1 MKTRHLLILSILL
14 ICSHASFS
22 QNRQLT
28 LDSCLLLA
36 KQNNADIC
44 ISRLDIEK
52 ARAVKAQVFTKFFP
66 QVSAS
71 FMAYHAYNPII
82 KITPE
87 DIQNTELRESILEA
101 IEDLDIPNDVTEINL
116 MERGL
121 SLGANVVQPIFVGGR
136 IVNGN
141 RLANLGIEA
150 SELQAEATQRDIL
163 EDIES
168 TFLLV
173 TGLESKVNTVE
184 SALYLLDSLHQTVE
198 IAMQAGVITSN
209 DLIRV
214 ELKQNEIR
222 ASQLQLS
229 NGIVLAKRLLC
240 QQIGIPY
247 NENIELVPEL
257 VTDNDIPI
265 TISKSSRPEHRL
277 LELNIDAQKLRKR
290 MTIGEALPQII
301 LGGMGNHGNL
311 IKNYKYNTN
320 GLLFVTANVP
330 LSQWWETSH
339 KIKEHNISIRQAEIM
354 RDDLNEKMKLQEQQA
369 YNQMVEA
376 SALIAT
382 DKKALE
388 MAMENYRLAELNYK
402 AGTVTLTDVLEAN
415 TLLLQAENTLTDRQI
430 TFATARRRYKDLTNS
445 STDNK
450 D

>member
-52 ARAVKAQVFTKFFP
+52 AQAVKAQVFTKFFP

-184 SALYLLDSLHQTVE
+184 SALYLLDSLHQTVK

-354 RDDLNEKMKLQEQQA
+354 RNDLNEKMELQEQQA
-369 YNQMVEA
+369 YNQMIEA
-376 SALIAT
+376 WALIAS
-382 DKKALE
+382 DKKAVE
-388 MAMENYRLAELNYK
+388 MANENYRLAELNYK
-402 AGTVTLTDVLEAN
+402 AGMNTMTDVLEAN
-415 TLLLQAENTLTDRQI
+415 ALLLQAQNSLTDRQI
-430 TFATARRRYKDLTNS
+430 SFATAKRRYQDLTN
-445 STDNK
+445 
-450 D
+450 

>member
-52 ARAVKAQVFTKFFP
+52 AQAVKAQVFTKFFP

-150 SELQAEATQRDIL
+150 AELQAQASERDIL
-163 EDIES
+163 EDVEN
-168 TFLLV
+168 TFYLV
-173 TGLESKVNTVE
+173 NGLETKVKTLE
-184 SALYLLDSLHQTVE
+184 SVLSLLDSLHHTVD
-198 IAMQAGVITSN
+198 IALEAGVITNN

-214 ELKQNEIR
+214 ELKQNEMQ
-222 ASQLQLS
+222 AKQLQLS

-247 NENIELVPEL
+247 SDEIVFLPEPEPN
-257 VTDNDIPI
+257 NDIQLA
-265 TISKSSRPEHRL
+265 TGTSSRPEHRL
-277 LELNIDAQKLRKR
+277 LDLNIDAQKLRKK
-290 MTIGEALPQII
+290 MTIGESLPQIV

-311 IKNYKYNTN
+311 IKNYKYNSN
-320 GLLFVTANVP
+320 GLLFATAAIP
-330 LSQWWETSH
+330 ISQWWETWH
-339 KIKEHNISIRQAEIM
+339 KIKEHDISIRQAEIM
-354 RDDLNEKMKLQEQQA
+354 RNDLNEKMELQEQQA
-369 YNQMVEA
+369 YNQMIEA
-376 SALIAT
+376 WALIAS
-382 DKKALE
+382 DKKAVE
-388 MAMENYRLAELNYK
+388 MANENYRLAELNYK
-402 AGTVTLTDVLEAN
+402 AGMNTMTDVLEAN
-415 TLLLQAENTLTDRQI
+415 ALLLQAQNSLTDRQI
-430 TFATARRRYKDLTNS
+430 SFATAKRRYQDLTN
-445 STDNK
+445 
-450 D
+450 

>member
-184 SALYLLDSLHQTVE
+184 SALYLLDSLHQTVK

-354 RDDLNEKMKLQEQQA
+354 RNDLNEKMELQEQQA
-369 YNQMVEA
+369 YNQMIEA
-376 SALIAT
+376 WALIAS
-382 DKKALE
+382 DKKAVE
-388 MAMENYRLAELNYK
+388 MANENYRLAELNYK
-402 AGTVTLTDVLEAN
+402 AGMNTMTDVLEAN
-415 TLLLQAENTLTDRQI
+415 ALLLQAQNSLTDRQI
-430 TFATARRRYKDLTNS
+430 SFATAKRRYQDLTN
-445 STDNK
+445 
-450 D
+450 

>member
-52 ARAVKAQVFTKFFP
+52 AQAVKTQVFTKFFP

-150 SELQAEATQRDIL
+150 AELQAQASERDIL
-163 EDIES
+163 EDVEN
-168 TFLLV
+168 TFYLV
-173 TGLESKVNTVE
+173 NGLETKVKTLE
-184 SALYLLDSLHQTVE
+184 SVLSLLDSLHHTVD
-198 IAMQAGVITSN
+198 IALEAGVITNN

-214 ELKQNEIR
+214 ELKQNEMQ
-222 ASQLQLS
+222 AKQLQLS

-247 NENIELVPEL
+247 SDEIVFLPEPEPN
-257 VTDNDIPI
+257 NDIQLA
-265 TISKSSRPEHRL
+265 TGTSSRPEHRL
-277 LELNIDAQKLRKR
+277 LDLNIDAQKLRKK
-290 MTIGEALPQII
+290 MTIGESLPQIV

-311 IKNYKYNTN
+311 IKNYKYNSN
-320 GLLFVTANVP
+320 GLLFATAAIP
-330 LSQWWETSH
+330 ISQWWETWH
-339 KIKEHNISIRQAEIM
+339 KIKEHDISIRQAEIM
-354 RDDLNEKMKLQEQQA
+354 RNDLNEKMELQEQQA
-369 YNQMVEA
+369 YNQMIEA
-376 SALIAT
+376 WALIAS
-382 DKKALE
+382 DKKAVE
-388 MAMENYRLAELNYK
+388 MANENYRLAELNYK
-402 AGTVTLTDVLEAN
+402 AGMNTMTDVLEAN
-415 TLLLQAENTLTDRQI
+415 ALLLQAQNSLTDRQI
-430 TFATARRRYKDLTNS
+430 SFATAKRRYQDLTN
-445 STDNK
+445 
-450 D
+450 

>member
-150 SELQAEATQRDIL
+150 AELQAQASERDIL
-163 EDIES
+163 EDVEN
-168 TFLLV
+168 TFYLV
-173 TGLESKVNTVE
+173 NGLETKVKTLE
-184 SALYLLDSLHQTVE
+184 SVLSLLDSLHHTVD
-198 IAMQAGVITSN
+198 IALEAGVITNN

-214 ELKQNEIR
+214 ELKQNEMQ
-222 ASQLQLS
+222 AKQLQLS
-229 NGIVLAKRLLC
+229 NGIDLAKRLLC

-247 NENIELVPEL
+247 SDEIVFLPEPEPN
-257 VTDNDIPI
+257 NDIQLA
-265 TISKSSRPEHRL
+265 TGTSSRPEHRL
-277 LELNIDAQKLRKR
+277 LDLNIDAQKLRKK
-290 MTIGEALPQII
+290 MTIGESLPQIV

-311 IKNYKYNTN
+311 IKNYKYNSN
-320 GLLFVTANVP
+320 GLLFATAAIP
-330 LSQWWETSH
+330 ISQWWETWH
-339 KIKEHNISIRQAEIM
+339 KIKEHDISIRQAEIM
-354 RDDLNEKMKLQEQQA
+354 RNDLNEKMELQEQQA
-369 YNQMVEA
+369 YNQMIEA
-376 SALIAT
+376 WALIAS
-382 DKKALE
+382 DKKAVE
-388 MAMENYRLAELNYK
+388 MANENYRLAELNYK
-402 AGTVTLTDVLEAN
+402 AGINTMTDVLEAN
-415 TLLLQAENTLTDRQI
+415 ALLLQAQNSLTDRQI
-430 TFATARRRYKDLTNS
+430 SFATAKRRYQDLTN
-445 STDNK
+445 
-450 D
+450 

>member
-150 SELQAEATQRDIL
+150 AELQAQASERDIL
-163 EDIES
+163 EDVEN
-168 TFLLV
+168 TFYLV
-173 TGLESKVNTVE
+173 NGLETKVKTLE
-184 SALYLLDSLHQTVE
+184 SVLSLLDSLHHTVD
-198 IAMQAGVITSN
+198 IALEAGVITNN

-214 ELKQNEIR
+214 ELKQNEMQ
-222 ASQLQLS
+222 AKQLQLS
-229 NGIVLAKRLLC
+229 NGIDLAKRLLC

-247 NENIELVPEL
+247 SDEIVFLPEPEPN
-257 VTDNDIPI
+257 NDIQLA
-265 TISKSSRPEHRL
+265 TGCSSRPEHRL
-277 LELNIDAQKLRKR
+277 LDLNIDAQKLRKK
-290 MTIGEALPQII
+290 MTIGESLPQIV

-311 IKNYKYNTN
+311 IKNYKYNSN
-320 GLLFVTANVP
+320 GLLFATAAIP
-330 LSQWWETSH
+330 ISQWWETWH
-339 KIKEHNISIRQAEIM
+339 KIKEHDISIRQAEIM
-354 RDDLNEKMKLQEQQA
+354 RNDLNEKMELQEQQA
-369 YNQMVEA
+369 YNQMIEA
-376 SALIAT
+376 WALISS
-382 DKKALE
+382 DKKAVE
-388 MAMENYRLAELNYK
+388 MANENYRLAELNYK
-402 AGTVTLTDVLEAN
+402 AGMNTMTDVLEAN
-415 TLLLQAENTLTDRQI
+415 ALLLQAQNSLTDRQI
-430 TFATARRRYKDLTNS
+430 SFATAKRRYQDLTN
-445 STDNK
+445 
-450 D
+450 

>member
-87 DIQNTELRESILEA
+87 DIQNTELRESIIEA

-150 SELQAEATQRDIL
+150 AELQAQASERDIL
-163 EDIES
+163 EDVEN
-168 TFLLV
+168 TFYLV
-173 TGLESKVNTVE
+173 NGLETKVKTLE
-184 SALYLLDSLHQTVE
+184 SVLSLLDSLHHTVD
-198 IAMQAGVITSN
+198 IALEAGVITNN

-214 ELKQNEIR
+214 ELKQNEMQ
-222 ASQLQLS
+222 AKQLQLS

-247 NENIELVPEL
+247 SDEIVFLPEPEPN
-257 VTDNDIPI
+257 NDIQLA
-265 TISKSSRPEHRL
+265 TGTSSRPEHRL
-277 LELNIDAQKLRKR
+277 LDLNIDAQKLRKK
-290 MTIGEALPQII
+290 MTIGESLPQIV

-311 IKNYKYNTN
+311 IKNYKYNSN
-320 GLLFVTANVP
+320 GLLFATAAIP
-330 LSQWWETSH
+330 ISQWWETWH
-339 KIKEHNISIRQAEIM
+339 KIKEHDISIRQAEIM
-354 RDDLNEKMKLQEQQA
+354 RNDLNEKMELQEQQA
-369 YNQMVEA
+369 YNQMIEA
-376 SALIAT
+376 WALIAS
-382 DKKALE
+382 DKKAVE
-388 MAMENYRLAELNYK
+388 MANENYRLAELNYK
-402 AGTVTLTDVLEAN
+402 AGMNTMTDVLEAN
-415 TLLLQAENTLTDRQI
+415 ALLLQAQNSLTDRQI
-430 TFATARRRYKDLTNS
+430 SFATAKRRYQDLTN
-445 STDNK
+445 
-450 D
+450 

>member
-150 SELQAEATQRDIL
+150 AELQAQASERDIL
-163 EDIES
+163 EDVEN
-168 TFLLV
+168 TFYLV
-173 TGLESKVNTVE
+173 NGLETKVKTLE
-184 SALYLLDSLHQTVE
+184 SVLSLLDSLHHTVD
-198 IAMQAGVITSN
+198 IALEAGVITNN

-214 ELKQNEIR
+214 ELKQNEMQ
-222 ASQLQLS
+222 AKQLQLS

-247 NENIELVPEL
+247 SDEIVFLPEPEPN
-257 VTDNDIPI
+257 NDIQLA
-265 TISKSSRPEHRL
+265 TGTSSRPEHRL
-277 LELNIDAQKLRKR
+277 LDLNIDAQKLRKK
-290 MTIGEALPQII
+290 MTIGESLPQIV

-311 IKNYKYNTN
+311 IKNYKYNSN
-320 GLLFVTANVP
+320 GLLFATAAIP
-330 LSQWWETSH
+330 ISQWWETWH
-339 KIKEHNISIRQAEIM
+339 KIKEHDISIRQAEIM
-354 RDDLNEKMKLQEQQA
+354 RNDLNEKMELQEQQA
-369 YNQMVEA
+369 YNQMIEA
-376 SALIAT
+376 WALIAS
-382 DKKALE
+382 DKKAVE
-388 MAMENYRLAELNYK
+388 MANENYRLAELNYK
-402 AGTVTLTDVLEAN
+402 AGMNTMTDVLEAN
-415 TLLLQAENTLTDRQI
+415 ALLLQAQNSLTDRQI
-430 TFATARRRYKDLTNS
+430 SFATAKRRYQYLTN
-445 STDNK
+445 
-450 D
+450 

>member
-150 SELQAEATQRDIL
+150 AELQAQASERDIL
-163 EDIES
+163 EDVEN
-168 TFLLV
+168 TFYLV
-173 TGLESKVNTVE
+173 NGLETKVKTLE
-184 SALYLLDSLHQTVE
+184 SVLSLLDSLHHTVD
-198 IAMQAGVITSN
+198 IALEAGVITNN

-214 ELKQNEIR
+214 ELKQNEMQ
-222 ASQLQLS
+222 AKQLQLS

-247 NENIELVPEL
+247 SDEIVFLPEPEPN
-257 VTDNDIPI
+257 NDIQLA
-265 TISKSSRPEHRL
+265 TGTSSRPEHRL
-277 LELNIDAQKLRKR
+277 LDLNIDAQKLRKK
-290 MTIGEALPQII
+290 MTIGESLPQII

-311 IKNYKYNTN
+311 IKNYKYNSN
-320 GLLFVTANVP
+320 GLLFATAAIP
-330 LSQWWETSH
+330 ISQWWETWH
-339 KIKEHNISIRQAEIM
+339 KIKEHDISIRQAEIM
-354 RDDLNEKMKLQEQQA
+354 RNDLNEKMELQEQQA
-369 YNQMVEA
+369 YNQMIEA
-376 SALIAT
+376 WALIAS
-382 DKKALE
+382 DKKAVE
-388 MAMENYRLAELNYK
+388 MANENYRLAELNYK
-402 AGTVTLTDVLEAN
+402 AGMNTMTDVLEAN
-415 TLLLQAENTLTDRQI
+415 ALLLQAQNSLTDRQI
-430 TFATARRRYKDLTNS
+430 SFATAKRRYQDLTN
-445 STDNK
+445 
-450 D
+450 

>member
-22 QNRQLT
+22 QIRQLT

-52 ARAVKAQVFTKFFP
+52 AQAVKAQVFTKFFP

-150 SELQAEATQRDIL
+150 AELQAQASERDIL
-163 EDIES
+163 EDVEN
-168 TFLLV
+168 TFYLV
-173 TGLESKVNTVE
+173 NGLETKVKTLE
-184 SALYLLDSLHQTVE
+184 SVLSLLDSLHHTVD
-198 IAMQAGVITSN
+198 IALEAGVITNN

-214 ELKQNEIR
+214 ELKQNEMQ
-222 ASQLQLS
+222 AKQLQLS

-247 NENIELVPEL
+247 SDEIVFLPEPEPN
-257 VTDNDIPI
+257 NDIQLA
-265 TISKSSRPEHRL
+265 TGTSSRPEHRL
-277 LELNIDAQKLRKR
+277 LDLNIDAQKLRKK
-290 MTIGEALPQII
+290 MTIGESLPQIV

-311 IKNYKYNTN
+311 IKNYKYNSN
-320 GLLFVTANVP
+320 GLLFATAAIP
-330 LSQWWETSH
+330 ISQWWETWH
-339 KIKEHNISIRQAEIM
+339 KIKEHDISIRQAEIM
-354 RDDLNEKMKLQEQQA
+354 RNDLNEKMELQEQQA
-369 YNQMVEA
+369 YNQMIEA
-376 SALIAT
+376 WALIAS
-382 DKKALE
+382 DKKAVE
-388 MAMENYRLAELNYK
+388 MANENYRLAELNYK
-402 AGTVTLTDVLEAN
+402 AGMNTMTDVLEAN
-415 TLLLQAENTLTDRQI
+415 ALLLQAQNSLTDRQI
-430 TFATARRRYKDLTNS
+430 SFATAKRRYQDLTN
-445 STDNK
+445 
-450 D
+450 

>member
-150 SELQAEATQRDIL
+150 AELQAQASERDIL
-163 EDIES
+163 EDVEN
-168 TFLLV
+168 TFYLV
-173 TGLESKVNTVE
+173 NGLETKVKTLE
-184 SALYLLDSLHQTVE
+184 SVLSLLDSLHHTVD
-198 IAMQAGVITSN
+198 IALEAGVITNN

-214 ELKQNEIR
+214 ELKQNEMQ
-222 ASQLQLS
+222 AKQLQLS

-247 NENIELVPEL
+247 SDEIVFLPEPEPN
-257 VTDNDIPI
+257 NDIQLA
-265 TISKSSRPEHRL
+265 TGTSSRPEHRL
-277 LELNIDAQKLRKR
+277 LDLNIDAQKLRKK
-290 MTIGEALPQII
+290 MTIGESLPQIV

-311 IKNYKYNTN
+311 IKNYKYNSN
-320 GLLFVTANVP
+320 GLLFATAAIP
-330 LSQWWETSH
+330 ISQWWETWH
-339 KIKEHNISIRQAEIM
+339 KIKEHDISIRQAEIM
-354 RDDLNEKMKLQEQQA
+354 RNDLNEKMELQEQQA
-369 YNQMVEA
+369 YNQMIEA
-376 SALIAT
+376 WALIAS
-382 DKKALE
+382 DKKAVE
-388 MAMENYRLAELNYK
+388 MANENYRLAELNYK
-402 AGTVTLTDVLEAN
+402 AGMNTMTDVLEAN
-415 TLLLQAENTLTDRQI
+415 ALLLQAQNSLTDRQI
-430 TFATARRRYKDLTNS
+430 SFATAKRRYQDLTN
-445 STDNK
+445 
-450 D
+450 